1 MRGFGGSSGWA
12 TSRGGLR
19 ARGKLRDETKA
30 GNGGGFAPPTG
41 KCPVPPTSY
50 DGPLG
55 TRAGLMGRFDAHVFQ
70 AVVRIELVTYGPR
83 CNRAVKGLG
92 RLFSFLFFEE
102 LYRLSLNMIIK
113 AQLILVN

>member
-1 MRGFGGSSGWA
+1 MGLWERVPDLWAGS
-12 TSRGGLR
+12 TLTFF
-19 ARGKLRDETKA
+19 KL
-30 GNGGGFAPPTG
+30 
-41 KCPVPPTSY
+41 
-50 DGPLG
+50 LG
-55 TRAGLMGRFDAHVFQ
+55 
-70 AVVRIELVTYGPR
+70 RIELVTYGPR